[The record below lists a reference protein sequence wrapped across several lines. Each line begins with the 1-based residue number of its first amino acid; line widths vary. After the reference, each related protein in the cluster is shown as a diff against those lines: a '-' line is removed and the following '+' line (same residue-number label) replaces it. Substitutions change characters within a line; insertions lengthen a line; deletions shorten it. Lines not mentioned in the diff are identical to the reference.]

1 MENIKSYKNSLL
13 LSILDSF
20 NYLAT
25 LNSNSINSVYISNN
39 KISLPCDYNTITL
52 YLDDTQ
58 EGSLLDKLYFY
69 TNSSLQGNLL
79 DLQVETIHQFKDVL
93 SDMVLHKKDLIRSIE
108 ILFNGKSKKLNT
120 IQEIGIKEND
130 LLIDFDWDGNVYHC
144 NRIISY
150 GQYEK
155 NIYIEIYIVDNGNS
169 YRVPLSISN
178 LSIDTLIKVYH
189 YLNNLNIS
197 L

>member
-1 MENIKSYKNSLL
+1 
-13 LSILDSF
+13 LDGEKES
-20 NYLAT
+20 
-25 LNSNSINSVYISNN
+25 
-39 KISLPCDYNTITL
+39 
-52 YLDDTQ
+52 
-58 EGSLLDKLYFY
+58 SLLDKLHFY
-69 TNSSLQGNLL
+69 TNSALQGNLL
-79 DLQVETIHQFKDVL
+79 DLPVENIYQFKETL

-108 ILFNGKSKKLNT
+108 ILFNSKSKKLNT
-120 IQEIGIKEND
+120 IQEIAIKENE

-169 YRVPLSISN
+169 YRLPLSISN
-178 LSIDTLIKVYH
+178 LQIDILIKVYH
-189 YLNNLNIS
+189 YLNNLSVS